1 MHLMLSYYSL
11 SVEGEISHETQLEQI
26 DNSFKEVNS
35 ASDVVLVEGTG
46 HCAVGSIVNANN
58 GKSQHVVSR
67 TYRFCEFT
75 IILGCVCSYY
85 PSQTG
90 LLTLSMTPSTEVVY
104 CATTLALGH
113 Y

>member
-46 HCAVGSIVNANN
+46 HCAVGSIVNANKVVW
-58 GKSQHVVSR
+58 GK
-67 TYRFCEFT
+67 Y
-75 IILGCVCSYY
+75 
-85 PSQTG
+85 
-90 LLTLSMTPSTEVVY
+90 
-104 CATTLALGH
+104 ALDCQWRIGICF
-113 Y
+113 